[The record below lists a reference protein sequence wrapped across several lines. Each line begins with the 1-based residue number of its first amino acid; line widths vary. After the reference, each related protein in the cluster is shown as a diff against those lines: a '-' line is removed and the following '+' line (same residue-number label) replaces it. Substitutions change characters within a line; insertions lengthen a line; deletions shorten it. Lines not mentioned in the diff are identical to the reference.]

1 MNQKELGLLFAVL
14 IGGIIISALY
24 FLPPPGSSSE
34 AEYSKEVS
42 SNLTS
47 ASAIPSPEISKY
59 ETTSLSESVEGSE
72 TLPGTPKPPDVVSTP
87 VPGSDSIGTPF
98 LTPTPS
104 PIRTTT
110 VTTSPAATGPPS
122 FTLIVTPV
130 EVRAKPGDAILYVM
144 AIEPM
149 GGFDES
155 VSLRLEVN
163 ALLLYRESFEVN
175 ALLLYRESFDLG
187 DIDPPFPKTIEYRFV
202 VPSEVPGGI
211 TVKGHLTAEGGGHK
225 EEQDL
230 ILQIGG

>member
-1 MNQKELGLLFAVL
+1 MNQKELGLLFAVIALL

-163 ALLLYRESFEVN
+163 ALLLYRESF
-175 ALLLYRESFDLG
+175 DLG

-202 VPSEVPGGI
+202 VPPEVPGGI
-211 TVKGHLTAEGGGHK
+211 TVKGHITAEGGGHK

>member
-1 MNQKELGLLFAVL
+1 MNQKELGLLFAVIALL

-24 FLPPPGSSSE
+24 FLPPPGSKKVPE

-42 SNLTS
+42 PNLTS
-47 ASAIPSPEISKY
+47 ASATPSPEISKY
-59 ETTSLSESVEGSE
+59 ETTSFTESVDGSE
-72 TLPGTPKPPDVVSTP
+72 TLPGTPKPPGVRSPP
-87 VPGSDSIGTPF
+87 VPGPDSIGTPF
-98 LTPTPS
+98 LTPTHS
-104 PIRTTT
+104 PIWTIP
-110 VTTSPAATGPPS
+110 VTTSPDATGPPS

-130 EVRAKPGDAILYVM
+130 EVRAKPGDTILYVM
-144 AIEPM
+144 AIEPK

-163 ALLLYRESFEVN
+163 ALLLYRESFN
-175 ALLLYRESFDLG
+175 LG
-187 DIDPPFPKTIEYRFV
+187 NIDPPFPKTIEYRFV